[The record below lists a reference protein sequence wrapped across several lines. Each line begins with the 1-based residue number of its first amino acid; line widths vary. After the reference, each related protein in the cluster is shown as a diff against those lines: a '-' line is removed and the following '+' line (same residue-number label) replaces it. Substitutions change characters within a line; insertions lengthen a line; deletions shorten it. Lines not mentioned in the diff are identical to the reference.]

1 MGIEGLNPAQQA
13 KVNAYAK
20 EHNISVEKAA
30 QELLFNFTPEEPNI
44 WGGEIEPTVAYPERP
59 SYWGDDPMAWI
70 NHPKTTGGEKFLGY
84 VGLIP
89 RAVIGMLL
97 PVNCSGS
104 NKLEPDT
111 TISQSN
117 NQSVNVTIDVKLPV
131 DQLIEKLRKEGY
143 AEKLDK
149 IIELLEGS
157 NKTTSQILE
166 VVLALSNKADN
177 IINTIVKNEDLLVV
191 ISKNNEEIK
200 NLLAQINAKV
210 EAGNEI
216 GANNGEILKAI
227 LAKLNTL
234 GDNDAAK
241 IDLLKQILAK
251 VTEDVQNDKDMN
263 AETMNVLNQ
272 ILAKINNIGDKG
284 AAKIE
289 ELLAAINA
297 NTEVAKGSQELL
309 VKILEKIEKLD
320 NKADVVIDLI
330 KNLSITNGGTVDLS
344 KVEDLLTKILAKEDE
359 NGKVLTN
366 IYDKI
371 DLMKVVLDQ
380 IYPAIESESDEIKG
394 WLKAIYEKIKLCEGH
409 NCDHTQLENIL
420 IEIKVLIENIKGS
433 DSDKNHEGILDDLDD
448 LLG

>member
-30 QELLFNFTPEEPNI
+30 KELLFNFTPEEPNI

-272 ILAKINNIGDKG
+272 ILAKINNIGDKS
-284 AAKIE
+284 AIAIE
-289 ELLAAINA
+289 KLLVAINA
-297 NTEVAKGSQELL
+297 NTEVAKDSQKVLVEILARLDDFKGKADHIIELL
-309 VKILEKIEKLD
+309 EQIV
-320 NKADVVIDLI
+320 
-330 KNLSITNGGTVDLS
+330 SGGSGGSVDLS
-344 KVEDLLTKILAKEDE
+344 KVLKLLEKILAQEEKNGGVLDE
-359 NGKVLTN
+359 ISGKIDKFRASIEAKFETATGDVKALLQA
-366 IYDKI
+366 ILDKI
-371 DLMKVVLDQ
+371 PPEHECDHS
-380 IYPAIESESDEIKG
+380 AIIEILLEIKAVIG
-394 WLKAIYEKIKLCEGH
+394 
-409 NCDHTQLENIL
+409 N
-420 IEIKVLIENIKGS
+420 
-433 DSDKNHEGILDDLDD
+433 KNHEGILDDLGD
-448 LLG
+448 LFS